1 MYEMANKWHR
11 LDRAAG
17 PLRRDPAAHDRSV
30 RGVGAGARSGP
41 SAKEDAA
48 VGECAGAGA
57 GAGEC
62 AGVGAGA
69 GAGECAGAGA
79 GAGECAGAG
88 AGAGAGAE
96 PGARV
101 AALAISTVVRGGAG
115 AWHRGPEGH
124 IAPARRLPGRS
135 RIIRSGDDR
144 SRVCGGGWSIAGYQ
158 RMPV

>member
-62 AGVGAGA
+62 AGVGV
-69 GAGECAGAGA
+69 
-79 GAGECAGAG
+79 G

-101 AALAISTVVRGGAG
+101 AALAISTVVRGGVG
-115 AWHRGPEGH
+115 AWHRGPKGH

>member
-48 VGECAGAGA
+48 V
-57 GAGEC
+57 
-62 AGVGAGA
+62 
-69 GAGECAGAGA
+69 GECAGAGA